1 MGNRLQMEKRSMTIS
16 RMISIYIAV
25 VSVLI
30 GFTTLVALIIAFFL
44 NRESSFAAD
53 NVEKAVE
60 AWIHDCQESGE
71 INTALFPEGADIIV
85 VSTDGE
91 EIFVKVSSSKE
102 KALRKFARESS
113 PENGRLLH
121 GKDVYLR
128 MDAADESAFIHYCVS
143 APHEYL
149 ILFTFAL
156 AYLLEVL
163 IPTVVLIKKI
173 KSSLR
178 KVFDYTESL
187 KSQDLSVSPIN
198 TGIYELDQINIATDS
213 MQKELVATMED
224 NWKKE
229 QDSKAQ
235 MAQIAHDLKT
245 PLTVIRGNADLLME
259 KEYDE
264 ESRESLE
271 AIIRNSEKIA
281 LSVLDILEK

>member
-1 MGNRLQMEKRSMTIS
+1 MEKRSMTIS
-16 RMISIYIAV
+16 RMIGIYIAV
-25 VSVLI
+25 ICVLI
-30 GFTTLVALIIAFFL
+30 GFTTLVALIIAFLL

-60 AWIHDCQESGE
+60 TWIYDCQESGE
-71 INTALFPEGADIIV
+71 INTALFPERADIIV
-85 VSTDGE
+85 FSADGE

-102 KALRKFARESS
+102 KALRKFANKSS
-113 PENGRLLH
+113 RENGRKLH

-128 MDAADESAFIHYCVS
+128 MDAANESAFIHYCVS

-163 IPTVVLIKKI
+163 IPTVVLVKKI

-178 KVFDYTESL
+178 KVLDYTESL
-187 KSQDLSVSPIN
+187 KSQDLSASPIS
-198 TGIYELDQINIATDS
+198 TGIYELDQINVATDG

-224 NWKKE
+224 KWKKE

-259 KEYDE
+259 KDCDE
-264 ESRESLE
+264 ESKESLD

>member
-1 MGNRLQMEKRSMTIS
+1 MTIS
-16 RMISIYIAV
+16 RMIGIYIAV
-25 VSVLI
+25 ICVLI
-30 GFTTLVALIIAFFL
+30 GFTTLVALIIAFLL

-60 AWIHDCQESGE
+60 TWIYDCQESGE
-71 INTALFPEGADIIV
+71 INTALFPERADIIV
-85 VSTDGE
+85 VSADGE

-102 KALRKFARESS
+102 KALRKFANKSS
-113 PENGRLLH
+113 RENGRKLH

-163 IPTVVLIKKI
+163 IPTVVLVKKI

-178 KVFDYTESL
+178 KVLDYTESL
-187 KSQDLSVSPIN
+187 KSQDLSASPIS
-198 TGIYELDQINIATDS
+198 TGIYELDQINVATDG

-224 NWKKE
+224 KWKKE

-259 KEYDE
+259 KDCDE
-264 ESRESLE
+264 ESKESLD

>member
-1 MGNRLQMEKRSMTIS
+1 MEKGSMTIS
-16 RMISIYIAV
+16 RMIGIYIAV
-25 VSVLI
+25 ICVLI
-30 GFTTLVALIIAFFL
+30 GFTTLVALIIAFLL

-60 AWIHDCQESGE
+60 TWIYDCQESGE
-71 INTALFPEGADIIV
+71 INTALFPERADIIV
-85 VSTDGE
+85 VSADGE

-102 KALRKFARESS
+102 KALRKFANKSS
-113 PENGRLLH
+113 RENGRKLH

-149 ILFTFAL
+149 IIFTFAL

-163 IPTVVLIKKI
+163 IPTVVLVKKI

-178 KVFDYTESL
+178 KVLDYTESL
-187 KSQDLSVSPIN
+187 KSQDLSASPIS
-198 TGIYELDQINIATDS
+198 TGIYELDQINVATDG

-224 NWKKE
+224 KWKKE

-259 KEYDE
+259 KDCDE
-264 ESRESLE
+264 ESKESLD

>member
-1 MGNRLQMEKRSMTIS
+1 MEKGSMTIS
-16 RMISIYIAV
+16 RMIGIYIAV
-25 VSVLI
+25 ICVLI
-30 GFTTLVALIIAFFL
+30 GFTTLVALIIAFLL

-60 AWIHDCQESGE
+60 TWIYDCQESGE
-71 INTALFPEGADIIV
+71 INTALFPERADIIV
-85 VSTDGE
+85 VSADGE

-102 KALRKFARESS
+102 KALRKFANKSS
-113 PENGRLLH
+113 RENGRKLH

-163 IPTVVLIKKI
+163 IPTVVLVKKI

-178 KVFDYTESL
+178 KVLDYTESL
-187 KSQDLSVSPIN
+187 KSQDLSASPIS
-198 TGIYELDQINIATDS
+198 TGIYELDQINVATDG

-224 NWKKE
+224 KWKKE

-259 KEYDE
+259 KDCDE
-264 ESRESLE
+264 ESKESLD

>member
-1 MGNRLQMEKRSMTIS
+1 MEKRSMTIS
-16 RMISIYIAV
+16 RMIGIYIAV
-25 VSVLI
+25 ICVLI
-30 GFTTLVALIIAFFL
+30 GFTTLVALIIAFLL

-60 AWIHDCQESGE
+60 TWIYDCQESGE
-71 INTALFPEGADIIV
+71 INTALFPERADIIV
-85 VSTDGE
+85 VSADGE

-102 KALRKFARESS
+102 KALRKFANKSS
-113 PENGRLLH
+113 RENGRKLH

-163 IPTVVLIKKI
+163 IPTVVLVKKI

-178 KVFDYTESL
+178 KVLDYTESL
-187 KSQDLSVSPIN
+187 KSQDLSASPIS
-198 TGIYELDQINIATDS
+198 TGIYELDQINVATDG

-224 NWKKE
+224 KWKKE

-259 KEYDE
+259 KDCDE
-264 ESRESLE
+264 ESKESLD

>member
-1 MGNRLQMEKRSMTIS
+1 MEKRSLTIS
-16 RMISIYIAV
+16 RLIGIYIAV

-30 GFTTLVALIIAFFL
+30 GFTSLVAIIFITFFL
-44 NRESSFAAD
+44 KGESSFAAD

-60 AWIHDCQESGE
+60 AWIYDCQKSGE
-71 INTALFPEGADIIV
+71 ISTALFPEGADIIV
-85 VSTDGE
+85 ISADGE
-91 EIFVKVSSSKE
+91 VSFVKVSHSNE

-113 PENGRLLH
+113 PENGRKLH
-121 GKDVYLR
+121 GKNVYLR
-128 MDAADESAFIHYCVS
+128 LDAVDESAFIHYCVS

-149 ILFTFAL
+149 ILSIFAL

-163 IPTVVLIKKI
+163 IPTVVLVKMIKN
-173 KSSLR
+173 SLS
-178 KVFDYTESL
+178 KVLDYTESL
-187 KSQDLSVSPIN
+187 GSQDLSASPIN
-198 TGIYELDQINIATDS
+198 TGIYELDQINVATDG
-213 MQKELVATMED
+213 MRRELVATMED
-224 NWKKE
+224 KWKKE

-259 KEYDE
+259 KDCDD

-281 LSVLDILEK
+281 MSVLDILEK

>member
-1 MGNRLQMEKRSMTIS
+1 MEKGSMTIS
-16 RMISIYIAV
+16 RMIGIYIAV
-25 VSVLI
+25 ICVLI
-30 GFTTLVALIIAFFL
+30 GFTTLVALIIAFLL

-60 AWIHDCQESGE
+60 TWIYDCQESGE
-71 INTALFPEGADIIV
+71 INTALFPERADIIV
-85 VSTDGE
+85 VSADGE

-102 KALRKFARESS
+102 KALRKFANKSS
-113 PENGRLLH
+113 RENGRKLH

-149 ILFTFAL
+149 IIFTFAL

-163 IPTVVLIKKI
+163 IPTVVLVKKI

-178 KVFDYTESL
+178 KVLDYTESL
-187 KSQDLSVSPIN
+187 KSQDLSASPIG
-198 TGIYELDQINIATDS
+198 TGIYELDQINVATDG

-224 NWKKE
+224 KWKKE

-259 KEYDE
+259 KDCDE
-264 ESRESLE
+264 ESIESLD